1 MDRQDIDA
9 LLIGALYGELTPADE
24 ARLAAHL
31 ESHPA
36 DKTALDDLKSAREQ
50 VKQSRIF
57 ELQTEPPQAISAVL
71 LQEAARRAPKKVVA
85 SEQHESWFHRFVR
98 SFAAHPAMAA
108 AAMLVLVVG
117 VAATLYMKNGNVGYE
132 KTAGQSD
139 EVTATT
145 PPVAA
150 PPVVEPSAK
159 DQAAAGSAY
168 QVGLADTQLDR
179 KEQVAEGKQETEK
192 TAEDK
197 APERA
202 KVAQAATPATTT
214 AKADSAGGLESEPA
228 AHAASKSPAKKK
240 GTGYLEVETP
250 QQMPKEMDTADNDGE
265 AYGGDRAAQKQAGP
279 SNKFAT
285 PPGGVS
291 GGGAPSGVAVGGAA
305 TGAANAAPAQP
316 APAPQV
322 AAAPPPPPADFAKNA
337 PSKAPAKPSAPP
349 AKTVSKAP
357 APKAEEAPV
366 EATRG
371 DTDLIAW
378 AKRQH
383 AAAIA
388 KVKAGDCGAAAA
400 LAVSVRSQAYG
411 YYQQNMAND
420 RELKGCASYIANAVN
435 REEERTSKPKA
446 AKSAP
451 DEAPAPAQS
460 K

>member
-36 DKTALDDLKSAREQ
+36 DKTALDDLRSAREQ

-57 ELQTEPPQAISAVL
+57 ELQSEPPQAISAVL
-71 LQEAARRAPKKVVA
+71 LQEAARRAPKRVVA
-85 SEQHESWFHRFVR
+85 SEQPESWFHRFVR

-132 KTAGQSD
+132 KTAGQSE
-139 EVTATT
+139 EVAATNAPVAT
-145 PPVAA
+145 PPVA
-150 PPVVEPSAK
+150 EPAAK
-159 DQAAAGSAY
+159 DQAAAGSAAY
-168 QVGLADTQLDR
+168 QVGLDEGQLDR
-179 KEQVAEGKQETEK
+179 KEQVAERQQETEKK

-202 KVAQAATPATTT
+202 KLAQTTTPPATAT
-214 AKADSAGGLESEPA
+214 AKADSTGAYEQKPA
-228 AHAASKSPAKKK
+228 AHATPKSKK
-240 GTGYLEVETP
+240 GTGYLEVVTP
-250 QQMPKEMDTADNDGE
+250 QQMPKELPDTADGE
-265 AYGGDRAAQKQAGP
+265 AYAGDQVAQKQAGP
-279 SNKFAT
+279 SGKFAT
-285 PPGGVS
+285 APGS
-291 GGGAPSGVAVGGAA
+291 IGGGAP
-305 TGAANAAPAQP
+305 TGAASGGVASAAPQQP

-322 AAAPPPPPADFAKNA
+322 AAAPPPPPPPADYAKNA
-337 PSKAPAKPSAPP
+337 PSKAATKPAP

-357 APKAEEAPV
+357 APKAEAAPV

-400 LAVSVRSQAYG
+400 LAVNVRSQAYG

-435 REEERTSKPKA
+435 REEERASKSKA

-451 DEAPAPAQS
+451 DEAPAATQS